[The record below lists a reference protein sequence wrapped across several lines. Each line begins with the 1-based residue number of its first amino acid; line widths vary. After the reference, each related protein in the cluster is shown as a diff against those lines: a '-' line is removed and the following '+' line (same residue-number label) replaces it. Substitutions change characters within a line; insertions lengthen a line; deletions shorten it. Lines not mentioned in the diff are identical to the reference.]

1 MKWLALT
8 LQQAYM
14 GEKGRPCTVNAA
26 QICFMWEGNDGTWLR
41 MGSLE
46 ESDVLVKESMREILR
61 QITDN

>member
-1 MKWLALT
+1 
-8 LQQAYM
+8 M

-41 MGSLE
+41 MGSQE
-46 ESDVLVKESMREILR
+46 ESDILVKEPMQEILR